1 MQGQEQNNNAET
13 VGNKVAPPAQ
23 ESPTPPVSTGASTPA
38 QPETPGLGI
47 DFNPSLQ
54 IDLPTQASSVPSDP
68 ELTNHLAGVATT
80 AAGGVVAKQE
90 FSGEISTNGTD
101 AVRGQFTAAQQLAK
115 NAAHMNAANNAAA
128 QGDGIKTAQHINE
141 ADKAKNNPNPGAME
155 QYAIQNISKDP
166 VEKELQERQWRTQA
180 LLNILKGLQDQQ
192 AKQSTGEKIKEF
204 ASSLFPMHYSMA
216 ASAVG
221 KDGKVNSLYDALI
234 PGSFVGEQY
243 NRLMGL
249 PHEVFTQELGR
260 LQKGLAEKSEGV
272 LGDKGIATQIEVLQ
286 NLLQGTSQDSNLYT
300 VSAIAD
306 AGALVTSVAKA
317 GIKGAKAAA
326 RATGAIGKARDDTK
340 VIAKTV
346 NEDSVQTGSLINV
359 SKDLKQQKMVANKVS
374 DAVESGNSNEIVP
387 SANAAAKNAAPYNEP
402 MYSVDGTASKVQN
415 ISEFKNGIGLGDKGL
430 LQKIQEGMEDG
441 NTARNRLLAE
451 AAETIRQT
459 QLNRGFTELELAS
472 AEASQI
478 QKLADT
484 SLNFNAQTIHYVTDD
499 TLEARMKAT
508 IYQEDGMGWDTEALA
523 KDYAF
528 KVFKEPEKFSVMQDV
543 SGKFALVRDNALDEL
558 ATITNVELK
567 EASYVTKIF
576 NGIFHDKMGS
586 LAGRIPFGVANPA
599 GFLPEGVQAS
609 AQTALALDRKLLEV
623 HNGIY
628 ALNLDKLSIKQ
639 KKQMVQVAEYVR
651 NLDSHEWPNSNDMVK
666 IWHEVTGEAPTV
678 TQMKAW
684 DDGKVLNDI
693 DWTIKN
699 IRKRNELL
707 ASNHVQLNVPTD
719 NIELQSVLAKPITSE
734 FKIKDAAYFYNAD
747 TNEWQALSKAEF
759 DDLANKGYRFYNI
772 RDEAHTLFQGKRT
785 RIKYLMSK
793 KASEDMVPMDVL
805 PYRANGRVDY
815 AGDIFVKQANPQ
827 NVNIN
832 GELKVINHSP
842 ITHAISEKA
851 SDAKRFADDLNAA
864 LRGTKEFQKLV
875 KPSAEEINKV
885 KGLWAKTRWQ
895 TVDRFMADVEAG
907 KATME
912 EVEVVFNRRGLK
924 KGEEYLKEA
933 SKRLGG
939 DDNLDTFFNI
949 ERRGERKLDPNGQP
963 ARLKSPYLTLDSA
976 FSKDSK
982 KLAFQNFVNDAS
994 TRWVKTF
1001 GKHLKADDVFA
1012 DSLTTVVHGEFDA
1025 NAPTI
1030 YKAMGRRYQS
1040 WLKGLINVGFTTSN
1054 RELDEMMGQMA
1065 KFEEAFDSGNAIT
1078 KAYAWA
1084 RLGLLKNWQWSTPSN
1099 FFKGFMFRSTFGFY
1113 NLAQLPMQMTTGIL
1127 NMGMLAL
1134 TEPTLAAKALRDS
1147 TMLSYGLAR
1156 GLQKDFKYLDK
1167 VARDA
1172 KHDVSS
1178 VAEMVRDWH
1187 DSGFGL
1193 LQRDFGQNTR
1203 LTHHD
1208 YMLDKGNK
1216 ISPYVAEA
1224 GNKINKQLD
1233 YSNAPFTAGTTAGNL
1248 PAFTAT
1254 RLRLLKKYG
1263 SLAQEAGTV
1272 TRSKYLK
1279 ALREETERLTLG
1291 QSSANKLLIQNAS
1304 KDSPFIGT
1312 FVELMTQWTQYN
1324 WKYTTALLPTSI
1336 GGSKSFST
1344 AEKWAL
1350 GITGATLSGSSFV
1363 PFGNYFS
1370 AQMFTYFKTNG
1381 WYDGTPED
1389 WRMSFW
1395 NKGLVDTVLSK
1406 VFKTETNV
1414 GSILA
1419 PWGPLEDLL
1428 GVVSGQTP
1436 LNMYVGGPLANK
1448 FTQFFNNYY
1457 RADSLQSALNGK
1469 KDSYMS
1475 SDGIGIL
1482 LSALEEATIGSI
1494 SSLNRFQKLMDA
1506 LKNPLIVSKNGYAI
1520 ARSNDTAAW
1529 LNFIGINSSPYDA
1542 LQFQQT
1548 IIDKF
1553 EKQKDADI
1561 KLYRIL
1567 LDKRETAI
1575 AQQDYDTVED
1585 VDNALAS
1592 YVGLLTPQQRVSLIR
1607 SSNKNHQ
1614 TTAIEYNAQKV
1625 NEYFDQQVLIEYQKG
1640 MGE

>member
-1 MQGQEQNNNAET
+1 MQGQEQNTKPET
-13 VGNKVAPPAQ
+13 VEVSPVATTPEVKPSSDAPAPGQ
-23 ESPTPPVSTGASTPA
+23 ASD
-38 QPETPGLGI
+38 TPGLGI
-47 DFNPSLQ
+47 DFNQSLG
-54 IDLPTQASSVPSDP
+54 IDLPTEDSSIPGDP
-68 ELTNHLAGVATT
+68 ELTNHVAGVAST
-80 AAGGVVAKQE
+80 AAGGVITKPE
-90 FSGEISTNGTD
+90 FSGEITSNGTN
-101 AVRGQFTAAQQLAK
+101 AVRGQFTSAQQMARYDAHVS
-115 NAAHMNAANNAAA
+115 AADKAAA
-128 QGDGIKTAQHINE
+128 QGDAAKTAHHIGQ
-141 ADKAKNNPNPGAME
+141 ATSAKDNPNPGAME
-155 QYAIQNISKDP
+155 QYAIQNISQDP

-180 LLNILKGLQDQQ
+180 LVNILKELQDKQ
-192 AKQSTGEKIKEF
+192 AKQSTGQKIVEF

-221 KDGKVNSLYDALI
+221 KDGRVNSLYDALT

-249 PHEVFTQELGR
+249 SHEEFTQELTR
-260 LQKGLAEKSEGV
+260 IQKGLGEKSGGI
-272 LGDKGIATQIEVLQ
+272 LGDEGIATQIEVLQ

-306 AGALVTSVAKA
+306 AGAIATSVAKVA
-317 GIKGAKAAA
+317 VKGTKAIAKA
-326 RATGAIGKARDDTK
+326 TGVIGKGRNDTK

-346 NEDSVQTGSLINV
+346 NEDNVQTGSLINV
-359 SKDLKQQKMVANKVS
+359 GKDLKQQKLVANKVS

-415 ISEFKNGIGLGDKGL
+415 ISEFKNGIGVGDKGL
-430 LQKIQEGMEDG
+430 LQKIQEGLEDG

-472 AEASQI
+472 AEAAQI

-484 SLNFNAQTIHYVTDD
+484 SLSFNAQTIHYITDD

-528 KVFKEPEKFSVMQDV
+528 KVFKEPERFSVMQDV
-543 SGKFALVRDNALDEL
+543 SGKFALVRDDALNDL

-576 NGIFHDKMGS
+576 NGIFHDKMGN

-628 ALNLDKLSIKQ
+628 ALNLDKLTINQ

-651 NLDSHEWPNSNDMVK
+651 NLDSHEWPTSDEMVK

-693 DWTIKN
+693 DWTVKN

-707 ASNHVQLNVPTD
+707 ASGHVQLNVPTE

-747 TNEWQALSKAEF
+747 TNEWQALSKVEF
-759 DDLANKGYRFYNI
+759 DNLANEGYRFYNI

-815 AGDIFVKQANPQ
+815 AGDIFVKQPNPQ

-832 GELKVINHSP
+832 GEMKVINHSP

-851 SDAKRFADDLNAA
+851 SDAKRFANELNAA
-864 LRGTKEFQKLV
+864 IRATKEFQTIV
-875 KPSAEEINKV
+875 KPSVEDMNKV
-885 KGLWAKTRWQ
+885 KNLWAKTRWQ

-933 SKRLGG
+933 SRRLGS

-963 ARLKSPYLTLDSA
+963 ARLKSPYLTLDSS

-982 KLAFQNFVNDAS
+982 KLAFQNFVNDAA

-1001 GKHLKADDVFA
+1001 GKHLKTDDVFA
-1012 DSLTTVVHGEFDA
+1012 DSLTTVVHGEFDV

-1054 RELDEMMGQMA
+1054 RDLDEMMGQMA
-1065 KFEEAFDSGNAIT
+1065 KLEEALESGNVVT
-1078 KAYAWA
+1078 KAYAWS
-1084 RLGLLKNWQWSTPSN
+1084 RLGIMKNWQWSSPAN
-1099 FFKGFMFRSTFGFY
+1099 FFRGLMFRSTFGFY

-1127 NMGMLAL
+1127 NMGMMAL
-1134 TEPTLAAKALRDS
+1134 TDPVLAAKALRDS
-1147 TMLSYGLAR
+1147 TLLSYGLAS
-1156 GLQKDFKYLDK
+1156 GMQKGFKYLDK
-1167 VARDA
+1167 IAKDG

-1208 YMLDKGNK
+1208 YMLDKSNK
-1216 ISPYVAEA
+1216 VSPYLAEA
-1224 GNKINKQLD
+1224 GNKVKKQLD

-1254 RLRLLKKYG
+1254 RLKLLKKYG
-1263 SLAQEAGTV
+1263 ELAQKDGTI
-1272 TRSKYLK
+1272 TRAKYLK

-1304 KDSPFIGT
+1304 KDSPFVGT

-1381 WYDGTPED
+1381 WYDGSPED
-1389 WRMSFW
+1389 WRTSFW

-1406 VFKTETNV
+1406 VFKTETSV

-1419 PWGPLEDLL
+1419 PWGPIEDLL

-1448 FTQFFNNYY
+1448 MTQFFNNYY
-1457 RADSLQSALNGK
+1457 RAQSLQDALNGK
-1469 KDSYMS
+1469 KDTPMS
-1475 SDGIGIL
+1475 TKGIGIL
-1482 LSALEEATIGSI
+1482 LSALEEATIGTI
-1494 SSLNRFQKLMDA
+1494 SSASRYAKLIDA
-1506 LKNPLIVSKNGYAI
+1506 LKNPLVVTKNGYAI

-1529 LNFIGINSSPYDA
+1529 LNFLGINSSPYDA
-1542 LQFQQT
+1542 LEFQQT
-1548 IIDKF
+1548 IIDHF
-1553 EKQKDADI
+1553 EAKKDQDI

-1567 LDKRETAI
+1567 LDKREEAI
-1575 AQQDYDTVED
+1575 QNQDYDTAEQ

-1592 YVGLLTPQQRVSLIR
+1592 YMGFLPPQQRASLIR
-1607 SSNKNHQ
+1607 SANKNHQ
-1614 TTAIEYNAQKV
+1614 TPAIEANKRKV
-1625 NEYFDQQVLIEYQKG
+1625 DEFFDQQTLIEYQKG